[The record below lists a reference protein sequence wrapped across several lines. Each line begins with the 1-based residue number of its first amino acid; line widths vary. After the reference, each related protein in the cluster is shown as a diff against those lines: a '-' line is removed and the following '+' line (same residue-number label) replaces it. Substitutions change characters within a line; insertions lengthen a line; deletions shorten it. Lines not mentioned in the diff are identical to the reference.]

1 MLILSDL
8 VNALISLIIIIIALR
23 IKIIPNWIGLVLGIY
38 SFIPFFLNGVLFP
51 TSYFSDQFTYTKNLE
66 EVRSLNFFS
75 ELNPKSYITIWF
87 LSLLPLPFVE
97 TVKSMGFF
105 NRLLF
110 LILFLWLY
118 RKNFLSGMSLKFL
131 IFYPSLILYTSLS
144 LRDTVIMFLMII
156 GIISFI
162 DKKYIRCFFS
172 TIILYLI
179 KFQNAYLMIIFYIIL
194 LFFNKKT
201 LFFKYRYFFLILTI
215 FIFSFILND
224 VLYLLEVFRSAFY
237 ADNEGDLLTYRPI
250 NNLNNFIILSLS
262 SSINILIKPMFWEAN
277 NSFQIIQSIENFFVL
292 IFLIIFTKKAYS
304 QNRNITIKY
313 LLILFVGLT
322 VYGLI
327 VFNYGTLARYKFP
340 FIVLYVLGI
349 SYELFKYSGYQFGN
363 IFTLNI
369 KKIKKNNS

>member
-1 MLILSDL
+1 MFILSDL

-23 IKIIPNWIGLVLGIY
+23 IKIIPNWIAFVLGIY
-38 SFIPFFLNGVLFP
+38 SFIPFFLNEVLFP
-51 TSYFSDQFTYTKNLE
+51 TSYFSDQFIYTKNLE

-75 ELNPKSYITIWF
+75 ELNPKSYITIWL
-87 LSLLPLPFVE
+87 LSLLPLPFAE
-97 TVKSMGFF
+97 TVQSMGFY

-144 LRDTVIMFLMII
+144 LRDTVITFVMII

-224 VLYLLEVFRSAFY
+224 LLYYLEVFRSAFFWE
-237 ADNEGDLLTYRPI
+237 NQGDLLTYRPI
-250 NNLNNFIILSLS
+250 DNLKNLIILSLS

-277 NSFQIIQSIENFFVL
+277 NLFQIIQSIENFFVL

-327 VFNYGTLARYKFP
+327 VFNYGALARYKFP
-340 FIVLYVLGI
+340 FIVLYVLGL

-363 IFTLNI
+363 IFTLKI
-369 KKIKKNNS
+369 KKIKKNNY